1 MKKLILSIAMI
12 TFVAGTVSESYGQE
26 TMKTTK
32 TEKTVVL
39 QQNQDVTQLDSVADY
54 QNLAKA
60 SEARFVENEKSIAD
74 LRLKNTTTDATEK
87 AAKTKEIDLLE
98 QQNNR
103 LRSDLGYYKTDGKT
117 EWKSFKKQFNTDM
130 DKLTADFKKDIK

>member
-12 TFVAGTVSESYGQE
+12 AFVAGTVSESYGQE

-32 TEKTVVL
+32 TEKTMVHQEKVG
-39 QQNQDVTQLDSVADY
+39 VTQIDSIADY
-54 QNLAKA
+54 QNLTKA

-74 LRLKNTTTDATEK
+74 LKLKNTTTDATEK
-87 AAKTKEIDLLE
+87 TAKTKEIDLLE

-103 LRSDLGYYKTDGKT
+103 LRNDLSSYKNDGKT
-117 EWKSFKKQFNTDM
+117 EWKSFKKQFNADM
-130 DKLTADFKKDIK
+130 DKLTEDLKKGVM